1 MTMQGTKRIANLLAI
16 ILIMLSCGCA
26 SDRAP
31 SGGPADTTPL
41 RVVLS
46 SPEPSEINVSPA
58 RIRLTFNHFFTGR
71 QLAKAI
77 AFSPSVG
84 KYDLLVDG
92 RKAEIRLFEPLNPN
106 TTYVLFIDKNL
117 KDFRGRSFSEPFS
130 IAFSTGPSIN
140 RGTIQGKVY
149 NSDYTTAGNT
159 LLMAYSSGR
168 EPSDSKTLLKSSPD
182 FLTQTDDTGT
192 FSFRNIPPG
201 RYRIFAVNDR
211 QRDMRYSG
219 PDEEI
224 ALTSSEFTSDGTSG
238 LSLMLGKGP
247 SATGFVV
254 SCRALDRRHIEIRTS
269 GPVSPATFGSRLPE
283 VREQVSGT
291 RVPITSWYGKN
302 RSMLDDEF
310 ILATAPMLA
319 GRIYRIGPEGPGGT
333 EFFGSGAKLPEKP
346 LGAAVFPENG
356 TDPAYL
362 SKGVQPLGN
371 AVVIRFTEPVDKP
384 AVTRAAVLQEIQG
397 KSVLPYTLTAIDPYT
412 WALKPLQEM
421 KPGNSYKVRVDL
433 SAIASPL
440 TGKGKLPTV
449 ESRFSVSQPEDTGTI
464 SGTCISGGTSVI
476 VEARETGSRS
486 AIYRTKA
493 FRDRNGSFS
502 YTFTNLPPGRY
513 TVMAFSP
520 SVDKEP
526 DAWIP
531 RNPGSLHPFTPSEPF
546 TVCPTPVGVRAR
558 WTAEH
563 IDLTI
568 TK

>member
-1 MTMQGTKRIANLLAI
+1 MQDTKRIANILAI
-16 ILIMLSCGCA
+16 ILIMLSSGCA

-31 SGGPADTTPL
+31 SGGPTDTTPL

-46 SPEPSEINVSPA
+46 SPEPSEINVSPE

-92 RKAEIRLFEPLNPN
+92 RKAEIRFFEPLNPN

-117 KDFRGRSFSEPFS
+117 KDFRGRGFSEPFS
-130 IAFSTGPSIN
+130 IAFSTGPAIN
-140 RGTIQGKVY
+140 RGTIRGKVY
-149 NSDYTTAGNT
+149 NSDYMTADT
-159 LLMAYSSGR
+159 ALLIAYRSDR
-168 EPSDSKTLLKSSPD
+168 EPSNLKTLLESTPD
-182 FLTQTDDTGT
+182 YLTQTDDTGT
-192 FSFRNIPPG
+192 FAFSNLPAG

-219 PDEEI
+219 PMEEI
-224 ALTSSEFTSDGTSG
+224 AIAASDLINEGTSG

-254 SCRALDRRHIEIRTS
+254 SCRALDRSHIEIRTS
-269 GPVSPATFGSRLPE
+269 GPVSPPTFGSRLPE
-283 VREQVSGT
+283 VREKVSGT
-291 RVPITSWYGKN
+291 RLPITSWYGKN

-310 ILATAPMLA
+310 ILATAPMIA
-319 GRIYRIGPEGPGGT
+319 GRIYRIGPEGPGGI

-346 LGAAVFPENG
+346 LSASVFPENG
-356 TDPAYL
+356 ADPAFL
-362 SKGVQPLGN
+362 SKGVQPIGN
-371 AVVIRFTEPVDKP
+371 AVVIRFTEPVDEQ
-384 AVTRAAVLQEIQG
+384 AVTRAATLQEIQG
-397 KSVLPYTLTAIDPYT
+397 ENVLPYTLAAVDPCT
-412 WALKPLQEM
+412 WALKPLQEL
-421 KPGNSYKVRVDL
+421 KPGNAYKVRVDL
-433 SAIASPL
+433 SAIASPV
-440 TGKGKLPTV
+440 TGKAKLPTV
-449 ESRFSVSQPEDTGTI
+449 ESRFRVSQPEDAGTI
-464 SGTCISGGTSVI
+464 SGTCISGGTTVV
-476 VEARETGSRS
+476 VEAREIGSRS

-502 YTFTNLPPGRY
+502 YTFTDLPPGRY

-520 SVDKEP
+520 SADKATE
-526 DAWIP
+526 AWSP
-531 RNPGSLHPFTPSEPF
+531 RNPGSLQPYSPSEPF
-546 TVCPTPVGVRAR
+546 AVYPSPVGVRAR